1 MIRRALLSIALL
13 AGLACAEDYSVLMSP
28 TFPDAAATAAELA
41 SSAWAT
47 DSAKKVAAASLDA
60 IHIGAGQQ
68 APTWDSAIAIVR
80 ARNRASVIF
89 VDTSV
94 LTSVGGTLPA
104 VPITVYSQ
112 VGATLTTSGTV
123 TVVASYRASELN
135 IVGNVVYAGASTD
148 RYYVTGGSRVGN
160 VTLTSGLLH
169 DDGTSLLGGTVTIN
183 GGSCEIIST
192 TITSQIIHNAGAL
205 MMQNFLVN
213 ATKSGTMLVSNAT
226 SLSSAIQLVNGSI
239 TNLGTGKALDI
250 SANTQVM
257 QAANGFANVI
267 FKTSTHPVVATGSA
281 TYIVA
286 DCDTSLVTD
295 VASGANGGNWGFLGN
310 RTISTGSS
318 ITGYGTA
325 TIAPFYAYNTSTG
338 RGFFASN
345 ASIGSGFV
353 ANNTSTGRGFSANN
367 TSAGQG
373 FFASNTS
380 TGWGFVADNASTGS
394 GFVANNTSTGRG
406 FYASNASTGQGLFA
420 NNTSTG
426 SGVAARFEN
435 AGSGISLSVQG
446 STVFDPAIN
455 SGSVTLYKYSNNKQ
469 AFSGSGTVTI
479 DVGAIGA
486 YCDFELLTRN
496 VALTLTTSGGAAVIF
511 KGGVAA
517 ASVSLPA
524 TQSSWEIKTDGTYV
538 YIQ

>member
-28 TFPDAAATAAELA
+28 TFPDAAATATEMS

-68 APTWDSAIAIVR
+68 AHTWDSAMAIVA
-80 ARNRASVIF
+80 ARNRPATIF
-89 VDTSV
+89 VDTST

-104 VPITVYSQ
+104 VPITVFSQ

-295 VASGANGGNWGFLGN
+295 VASGANGSNWGVLGS
-310 RTISTGSS
+310 RTISVGSN
-318 ITGYGTA
+318 ITGAA
-325 TIAPFYAYNTSTG
+325 TTSVSPFFANNASSG
-338 RGFFASN
+338 RGFYVS
-345 ASIGSGFV
+345 
-353 ANNTSTGRGFSANN
+353 NTSSGRGFY
-367 TSAGQG
+367 
-373 FFASNTS
+373 
-380 TGWGFVADNASTGS
+380 ADNASS
-394 GFVANNTSTGRG
+394 GWGFAASNASTGRG
-406 FYASNASTGQGLFA
+406 FYAYNALTGQGFYA
-420 NNTSTG
+420 DNSSTG
-426 SGVAARFEN
+426 RGFYADNTPSGTGVAARFEN
-435 AGSGISLSVQG
+435 LGSGISLSVQG
-446 STVFDPAIN
+446 STVFDPTIN

-469 AFSGSGTVTI
+469 VFSSTGTVTI

-511 KGGVAA
+511 KGGAA
-517 ASVSLPA
+517 VASVSLPA